1 MKKLTFGSILIVL
14 SLILAACSAPA
25 TPESTQAPAAPQ
37 ETEEPMEEMAEEPV
51 EAASLTIVDIAVSD
65 GRFTTLVSALEAAGL
80 VATLQ
85 GEGPFTVFAPTD
97 DAFAALPEGALES
110 LLADS
115 EALSEVLLYH
125 GISGSVKAEDVI
137 TFDGQEVETLSGES
151 VKVMLDGDS
160 VMINEAT
167 VIITDIEASNGV
179 IHVIDAVLL
188 PATGEKAMDEE
199 EMSADEM
206 SETIVDIAASDE
218 NFSTLVTALELAGLD
233 AALQGEGP
241 FTVFAP
247 TNDAFNALPEG
258 ALESLVADT
267 EALTDVLLYHVTE
280 GEAMAADVVEL
291 DGKKVETLLGQYLDV
306 ALEGEAVM
314 VDEAQVVVTDIKAS
328 NGVIH
333 VIDSVLVPETRSI
346 VDIAVED
353 GRFTT
358 LVAALEAAGLVEAL
372 QGEGPF
378 TVFAPTDDAFAAL
391 PEGTVEGL
399 LADSDALT
407 QVLLYHVVEGKVM
420 AVQVIDLDGEQVETL
435 SGESLSV
442 MIDGETVKINEALV
456 IIPDI
461 EASNGVIHVI
471 DSVLVP

>member
-1 MKKLTFGSILIVL
+1 MKKFAFGSLLIVL
-14 SLILAACSAPA
+14 SLVLAACSAPVA
-25 TPESTQAPAAPQ
+25 TEAPEEPAAPAA
-37 ETEEPMEEMAEEPV
+37 TEEPMEEMEEEVQAE
-51 EAASLTIVDIAVSD
+51 SQTIVDIAVQD
-65 GRFTTLVSALEAAGL
+65 GRFTTLVAALEAAGL
-80 VATLQ
+80 VEALQ
-85 GEGPFTVFAPTD
+85 GEGHFTVFAPTD
-97 DAFAALPEGALES
+97 DAFAALPEGAIDA
-110 LLADS
+110 LLADN

-125 GISGSVKAEDVI
+125 VISGGVKAADVVSL
-137 TFDGQEVETLSGES
+137 DGQEVETLSGES
-151 VKVMLDGDS
+151 VKVMLDGES

-167 VIITDIEASNGV
+167 VIITDIEGSNGV

-188 PATGEKAMDEE
+188 PPADDMPMGEE
-199 EMSADEM
+199 EMSK
-206 SETIVDIAASDE
+206 TIVDIAVSDE

-233 AALQGEGP
+233 EALQGEGP

-258 ALESLVADT
+258 ALEGLVADT
-267 EALTDVLLYHVTE
+267 EALTDVLLYHVAE

-291 DGKKVETLLGQYLDV
+291 DGQKVETLLGQYLDIAIEDETV
-306 ALEGEAVM
+306 L

-333 VIDSVLVPETRSI
+333 VIDSVLIPETRSI

-358 LVAALEAAGLVEAL
+358 LVTALEAAGLVEAL
-372 QGEGPF
+372 LGEGPF

-391 PEGTVEGL
+391 PEGTIESL
-399 LADSDALT
+399 LADTDALT
-407 QVLLYHVVEGKVM
+407 QVLLYHVVDGKVL
-420 AVQVIDLDGEQVETL
+420 AAQVVELDGQQVETL

-442 MIDGETVKINEALV
+442 MIDGEAVKINDAQV
-456 IIPDI
+456 ILADV